1 MSSLVMDSITTEL
14 RIAKRICEET
24 IGGVRRSGWMNL
36 VIVIT
41 MAAILSVFGTLFA
54 FIVETQLFF
63 QHFGSGVEISVYLKD
78 GATLANVKSEIIRD
92 IPHVKAIESVTKEN
106 AWMEMQK
113 SLQVSEFENPLP
125 DTLHIRMTDQEYIE
139 GAVEQLK
146 KFREVEQVSYAHDF
160 LEKLRG
166 ASSAISGVGMIVSLF
181 LGMMTLF
188 VISNTIHL
196 LIEARSREIE
206 ILRMMGVGNWYIRL
220 PFLFQGAVYG
230 LVGALIA
237 YIPLSI
243 VVTYINNVFESFH
256 FSTSGYSLGF
266 VSTVLVLMG
275 ILVGAGGAAN
285 SVRKY
290 LDI

>member
-14 RIAKRICEET
+14 RIAGRICEET
-24 IGGVRRSGWMNL
+24 VGGIKRSGWMNL
-36 VIVIT
+36 VIIIT

-54 FIVETQLFF
+54 FIIEAQLFF

-78 GATLANVKSEIIRD
+78 GAELNKTKAQIIKTVA
-92 IPHVKAIESVTKEN
+92 HVKNIELVSKDK
-106 AWMEMQK
+106 AWEEMQK
-113 SLQVSEFENPLP
+113 SLQVPEIANPLP
-125 DTLHIRMTDQEYIE
+125 DTLHVRMDDQEYIE
-139 GAVEQLK
+139 GAVAKIKTL
-146 KFREVEQVSYAHDF
+146 REVEEVSYAHDF

-166 ASSAISGVGMIVSLF
+166 VSNAISGVGLVVSIF
-181 LGMMTLF
+181 LGVMTLF

-237 YIPLSI
+237 YIPLTI
-243 VVTYINNVFESFH
+243 AVGYISNVFESFH
-256 FSTSGYSLGF
+256 FSTSGYSLSF
-266 VSTVLVLMG
+266 VSTILVLMG